1 MSCIFCQI
9 ANKEIPGTIIYE
21 DEKFVAFKNIAPK
34 ARIHDLIIP
43 RKHLLSIGHLE
54 AQDTGL
60 VGEMFLI
67 AKKIAEKEG
76 IADTG
81 YSLIFNIGKDAGQT
95 VEHLHLHILGGEKL
109 QWG

>member
-9 ANKEIPGTIIYE
+9 ANREAPGTIIYE

-43 RKHLLSIGHLE
+43 RKHINSVNHLE
-54 AQDTGL
+54 KEDAGL

-67 AKKIAEKEG
+67 AKKIAKQEG

-81 YSLIFNIGKDAGQT
+81 YSLIFNTGKDAGQT
-95 VEHLHLHILGGEKL
+95 VEHLHLHILGGEQL